1 MIAERSESALEGKL
15 APMCGIAGFQTKG
28 RHIAPDRLRLIASAM
43 ADTLVHRG
51 PDDGDVWIDPDAGV
65 AFGHRRLSIIDL
77 SAAGRQPMAS
87 ACGRY
92 VITYNGEIYNFRELR
107 EQLEQHGHAFRG
119 HSDTEVLL
127 AALVQ
132 WGVAETLPRLNGMFA
147 FALWDHERRCV
158 TLARDRVGKKPLYYG
173 WCGASFL
180 FGSELKAL
188 RAHPDFDP
196 EIDRDA
202 LGLFIQYS
210 WMPAPYSIYA
220 GIRQLP
226 AGTTL
231 TVPADGEPGSARPAA
246 YWSAQ
251 GVAARGSR
259 APFSMSLE
267 QATGALEDVLREAV
281 SCRMVADV
289 PLGAFLSGGIDSS
302 TVVALMQSVSAAPV
316 RTFTIGYHE
325 EKYNEAEH
333 ASAIARH
340 LRTEHSE
347 LYVTPGDCLDVIPK
361 LPTLYDEPLA
371 DYSQIP
377 TYLVS
382 QLARREVTVALSG
395 DGGDELFGGYTDYAK
410 NLQQWRRQTLWR
422 LFPAPLRSGLAAMM
436 ASLGKEGRRAVG
448 SGANPLAGS
457 FRGKLVKHLGKLE
470 KQARRMSPF
479 DDQVALHAAMRA
491 RVVRADDLV
500 VGARPL
506 PSGLNDPSGWA
517 DVTDPLLG
525 MMLVD
530 FATYMADDILT
541 KVDRASMAV
550 SLEVRCPLL
559 DPRVVEFAW
568 SLPSSMRMGSS
579 GGKHILQNVLARH
592 VPRALFERPK
602 QGFAIPIE
610 GWLRGPLRDWAEHL
624 LDPRRLDQEGFLRA
638 HAVRQLWQDHLSG
651 RRSHTFLLWS
661 LITFQA
667 WHEACVSNLQTPLA
681 VGAAA
686 A

>member
-1 MIAERSESALEGKL
+1 
-15 APMCGIAGFQTKG
+15 MCGIAGFQTRG
-28 RHIAPDRLRLIASAM
+28 RRLAPDRLRRIAGAM
-43 ADTLVHRG
+43 ADTLTHRG
-51 PDDGDVWIDPDAGV
+51 PDDADVWIDADAGIG
-65 AFGHRRLSIIDL
+65 FGHRRLSIIDL
-77 SAAGRQPMAS
+77 SAAGRQPMGS

-107 EQLEQHGHAFRG
+107 EQLRQHGHEFRG

-127 AALVQ
+127 AALVE

-147 FALWDHERRCV
+147 FALWDHERGCL
-158 TLARDRVGKKPLYYG
+158 TLARDRAGKKPLYYG
-173 WCGASFL
+173 WCGKSFL

-188 RAHPDFDP
+188 RAHPDFEP
-196 EIDRDA
+196 EIDRNA

-231 TVPADGEPGSARPAA
+231 TVPVDGEPGSVRPAA
-246 YWSAQ
+246 WWSAHD
-251 GVAARGSR
+251 VAARGAR
-259 APFSMSLE
+259 APVSMSLE
-267 QATGALEDVLREAV
+267 KATGALEDVLREAV

-325 EKYNEAEH
+325 ARYNEAAH
-333 ASAIARH
+333 ARAIAGH
-340 LRTEHSE
+340 LRTEHTE
-347 LYVTPGDCLDVIPK
+347 LYVTPADCLDVIPK
-361 LPTLYDEPLA
+361 LPALYDEPLA

-382 QLARREVTVALSG
+382 RLARQEVKVALSG

-410 NLQQWRRQTLWR
+410 NLQHWQRQAIWR
-422 LFPAPLRSGLAAMM
+422 LLPASVRRSLAAMA
-436 ASLGKEGRRAVG
+436 ASFGKGGRRAL
-448 SGANPLAGS
+448 GAEADPSADS
-457 FRGKLVKHLGKLE
+457 FRGKLIKQLGKLE

-479 DDQVALHAAMRA
+479 DNEAALHAGLRS

-500 VGARPL
+500 AGARPL
-506 PSGLNDPSGWA
+506 SSGLNDASGWA

-530 FATYMADDILT
+530 FTTYMADDILT

-559 DPRVVEFAW
+559 DPRVVELAW
-568 SLPSSMRMGSS
+568 SLPSSMRMGPN
-579 GGKHILQNVLARH
+579 GGKHILQNLLARH

-602 QGFAIPIE
+602 QGFAIPVE
-610 GWLRGPLRDWAEHL
+610 AWLRGPLRDWAEQL
-624 LDPRRLDQEGFLRA
+624 LDPRRLEQEGFLR
-638 HAVRQLWQDHLSG
+638 HEPVRQLWQDHLSG
-651 RRSHTFLLWS
+651 RRAHTFLLWS

-667 WHEACVSNLQTPLA
+667 WHESVGSKQTRAA

-686 A
+686 

>member
-1 MIAERSESALEGKL
+1 MSGRRL
-15 APMCGIAGFQTKG
+15 APE
-28 RHIAPDRLRLIASAM
+28 RLRLIAGAM
-43 ADTLVHRG
+43 ADTLAHRG
-51 PDDGDVWIDPDAGV
+51 PDDSDVWIEPDAGI

-107 EQLEQHGHAFRG
+107 EELRQHGHAFRG
-119 HSDTEVLL
+119 HSDTEALL

-132 WGVAETLPRLNGMFA
+132 WGVAETLQRLNGMFA
-147 FALWDHERRCV
+147 FALWDRERRCL

-173 WCGASFL
+173 WCGGSFL

-188 RAHPDFDP
+188 RAHPNFDC

-231 TVPADGEPGSARPAA
+231 TVPADGQPGGVQPAA

-251 GVAARGSR
+251 DVAARGAR
-259 APFSMSLE
+259 RPVSMSLE
-267 QATGALEDVLREAV
+267 RTTGALEDVLREAV
-281 SCRMVADV
+281 ACRMIADV

-302 TVVALMQSVSAAPV
+302 TVVALMQAVSAAPV

-325 EKYNEAEH
+325 TRYNEAEH
-333 ASAIARH
+333 ARAIARH
-340 LRTEHSE
+340 LGTEHTE
-347 LYVTPGDCLDVIPK
+347 LYVTPADCLDVIPK

-382 QLARREVTVALSG
+382 RLARQAVTVALSG

-410 NLQQWRRQTLWR
+410 NLQHWQRQALWR
-422 LFPAPLRSGLAAMM
+422 LLPAPVRRGVAAMM
-436 ASLGKEGRRAVG
+436 ASFGKDGRRALG
-448 SGANPLAGS
+448 SGADPSADS
-457 FRGKLVKHLGKLE
+457 FRGRLIKQLARLE
-470 KQARRMSPF
+470 KQARRILPF
-479 DDQVALHAAMRA
+479 DDEVALHAGLRA
-491 RVVRADDLV
+491 RVTRASDLV
-500 VGARPL
+500 AGARPL
-506 PSGLNDPSGWA
+506 PIGLNDPSGWA
-517 DVTDPLLG
+517 GVTDPLLG

-559 DPRVVEFAW
+559 DPRVVELAW
-568 SLPSSMRMGSS
+568 SLPSSMRMGPN
-579 GGKHILQNVLARH
+579 GGKQILQNVLARH
-592 VPRALFERPK
+592 VPRALFDRPK
-602 QGFAIPIE
+602 QGFNVPIE
-610 GWLRGPLRDWAEHL
+610 AWLRGPLRDWAEQL
-624 LDPRRLDQEGFLRA
+624 LDPGRLDQEGFLRPEP
-638 HAVRQLWQDHLSG
+638 VRQLWRDHLSG
-651 RRSHTFLLWS
+651 RRAHTFLLWS

-667 WHEACVSNLQTPLA
+667 WHESVGSKQTRSA

-686 A
+686 

>member
-1 MIAERSESALEGKL
+1 
-15 APMCGIAGFQTKG
+15 MCGIAGFQTRGG
-28 RHIAPDRLRLIASAM
+28 RLAPDRLRRIAGAM

-51 PDDGDVWIDPDAGV
+51 PDDADLWIDADAGI

-107 EQLEQHGHAFRG
+107 ERLLQHGHVFRG

-132 WGVAETLPRLNGMFA
+132 WGIAQTLQHLNGMFA
-147 FALWDHERRCV
+147 FALWDRERRCL
-158 TLARDRVGKKPLYYG
+158 TLARDRAGKKPLYYG

-231 TVPADGEPGSARPAA
+231 TVPADGEPDGLRPATW
-246 YWSAQ
+246 WSAHD
-251 GVAARGSR
+251 VAARGSR
-259 APFSMSLE
+259 APVSMSLE
-267 QATGALEDVLREAV
+267 SATAALEDVLREAV

-302 TVVALMQSVSAAPV
+302 TVVALMQSVSGAPV

-325 EKYNEAEH
+325 ARYNEAEH
-333 ASAIARH
+333 ARAIAGH
-340 LRTEHSE
+340 LRTEHTE
-347 LYVTPGDCLDVIPK
+347 LYVTPADCLDVIPK

-382 QLARREVTVALSG
+382 RLARQAVTVALSG
-395 DGGDELFGGYTDYAK
+395 DGGDELFGGYTDYGK
-410 NLQQWRRQTLWR
+410 NLQHWQRQALWR
-422 LFPAPLRSGLAAMM
+422 LLPASVRRGLAAMM
-436 ASLGKEGRRAVG
+436 ASFGKDGRRALG
-448 SGANPLAGS
+448 SEADPSADS
-457 FRGKLVKHLGKLE
+457 FRGKLIKQLGRLE
-470 KQARRMSPF
+470 KQARRISPF
-479 DDQVALHAAMRA
+479 DNEAALHAGLRS
-491 RVVRADDLV
+491 RVVNADDLV

-506 PSGLNDPSGWA
+506 PNSLNDSSSWA

-530 FATYMADDILT
+530 FSTYMADDILT

-559 DPRVVEFAW
+559 DPRVVELAW
-568 SLPSSMRMGSS
+568 SLPSSMRMGPN

-602 QGFAIPIE
+602 QGFTIPIE
-610 GWLRGPLRDWAEHL
+610 AWLRGSLRDWAEQL
-624 LDPRRLDQEGFLRA
+624 LDPRRLEQEGFLRPEP
-638 HAVRQLWQDHLSG
+638 VRQLWQDHLSG
-651 RRSHTFLLWS
+651 RRAYTFLVWS

-667 WHEACVSNLQTPLA
+667 WHESVRSKQTRAA

-686 A
+686 